1 MVSCHEFS
9 VFINVMLSF
18 FSSVFI
24 YIGKLARLS
33 SPSPPAHKEVL
44 LNIALDL
51 ESLEPETV
59 QGGD

>member
-24 YIGKLARLS
+24 YIGNLLDLVAL
-33 SPSPPAHKEVL
+33 PLPAHKEVF

-59 QGGD
+59 QGGG